1 MRAKK
6 VNEIELLLSKL
17 DQEHL
22 CEFIRK
28 ECANNRQL
36 KQRFLALG
44 AGSIFAPKYT
54 DYQSRV
60 EDIIE
65 DFAGRRGYVSYRDT
79 FALNRAVSKILDE
92 ADEAISN
99 HRWEVA
105 IAALEGVAAA
115 GEDIICCGDDS
126 AGELGCIVED
136 CFSTWH
142 ELCHEELL
150 PAEVKTKIFEL
161 SISYFEKGH
170 LKGYDWWW
178 DWIEMAISLADT
190 PHKQERIVNLLDI
203 IINTHSDDWNV
214 EYNARTAQR
223 YKLEVMSRSGTPEEQ
238 LRFMYDNVNNPDFR
252 QKLLQLSWDKGDY
265 EEVLRLAKDGVKHD
279 SQFLGLVNDWR
290 KWELKTYQ
298 HKNDKANILKLAQ
311 YFFFAKG
318 GFGEDEYSMEAMY
331 ALMKSIVSNEKWSNF
346 IDSLIKEA
354 SKKRTEVE
362 ALFIYTQEKMW
373 DRYMD
378 FLRKKPSTY
387 RLDDTPR
394 EVWKLYKDKLIQLYA
409 SCVKYDF
416 QRASDR
422 NAYRNGVTLLR
433 QLIKYG
439 GKKEVDAIVDELKTL
454 NPRRPALLDE
464 LSKL

>member
-6 VNEIELLLSKL
+6 VNDIELLLSKL
-17 DQEHL
+17 NKEHL
-22 CEFIRK
+22 CEFIRR

-44 AGSIFAPKYT
+44 VEVVFTPKYT

-79 FALNRAVSKILDE
+79 FALNRAVSKIIDE
-92 ADEAISN
+92 AEEAISN

-105 IAALEGVAAA
+105 IAVLEGVAAA
-115 GEDIICCGDDS
+115 SEDIISCGDDS

-136 CFSTWH
+136 CFSEWL
-142 ELCHEELL
+142 ELCREELL
-150 PAEVKTKIFEL
+150 PAKVKNDIFEL

-170 LKGYDWWW
+170 LKDYDWWW
-178 DWIEMAISLADT
+178 AWIEMAILLADT
-190 PHKQERIVNLLDI
+190 PQKQERIVNLLDI

-214 EYNARTAQR
+214 EYNAQTAQR

-265 EEVLRLAKDGVKHD
+265 EEVLRLAEEGVKHD
-279 SQFLGLVNDWR
+279 SQFIGLVNDWR
-290 KWELKTYQ
+290 KWEFKTYR

-311 YFFFAKG
+311 YFFFVRG
-318 GFGEDEYSMEAMY
+318 GFGEHEYSMEAMY
-331 ALMKSIVSNEKWSNF
+331 ALMKSNIPNENWRNF
-346 IDSLIKEA
+346 VDSLIKEA
-354 SKKRTEVE
+354 SEKGIEVE
-362 ALFIYTQEKMW
+362 ELFIYTQEKMW

-378 FLRKKPSTY
+378 FLRQRPSTY
-387 RLDDTPR
+387 RLDDAPQ
-394 EVWKLYKDKLIQLYA
+394 EVWTLYKDELIQLYA
-409 SCVKYDF
+409 SCVKYYF
-416 QRASDR
+416 QQASGR
-422 NAYRNGVTLLR
+422 NAYCNGVALLR
-433 QLIKYG
+433 RLIEYG
-439 GKKEVDAIVDELKTL
+439 GKEEVDVIVDELKAL
-454 NPRRPALLDE
+454 KPRRPALLDE